1 MRASVLSRRVAPAVA
16 AVAMLG
22 SLLTGGGSAYAA
34 SVAPASPGLATAM
47 HCGHGCDDWDDDYYD
62 YGYYRHRHHH
72 WDDDL
77 YRYPD
82 CDRYGNGYG
91 CPEYGYPPQR

>member
-22 SLLTGGGSAYAA
+22 SLLAGGGSAYAA
-34 SVAPASPGLATAM
+34 SVAPASPGLAAAV
-47 HCGHGCDDWDDDYYD
+47 HCGYGCDDWDDDYYD
-62 YGYYRHRHHH
+62 YRHHDD

-77 YRYPD
+77 YHYPD
-82 CDRYGNGYG
+82 CDRGGNGYG
-91 CPEYGYPPQR
+91 CPEYGYPPHY